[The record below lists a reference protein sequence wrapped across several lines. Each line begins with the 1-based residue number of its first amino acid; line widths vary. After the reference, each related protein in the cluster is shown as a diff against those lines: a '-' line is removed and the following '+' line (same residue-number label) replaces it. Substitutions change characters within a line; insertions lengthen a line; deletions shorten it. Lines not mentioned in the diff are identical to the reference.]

1 MSEEGQGILP
11 DIWASLGAGALLLG
25 AIAIPLALLT
35 WLGEVG
41 FGNPW
46 GLLLA
51 LAALPLLLLFVLRTR
66 RKVQAVG
73 SLLFWQA
80 IARDQRHAQTP
91 FKRLRSNLVLVLL
104 LLALAALTYGLAE
117 PIIKADARSGRA
129 LLILV
134 DTSASM
140 STRDRE
146 GGATRLEEA
155 QDRARELL
163 GSLARRDHAA
173 ILAVDEHARLVVR
186 WTDDEAAWARGIKG
200 LRARPLGT
208 DLGAGLLAAVDAAGD
223 APGEVEVVLLSDG
236 GGPPPPPVELGAPL
250 RFLSLGSEGENLG
263 ILARTLRPGQ
273 REESWEL
280 FASVANWGSEPR
292 TCVVAL
298 EQDGRPLAARKLSL
312 PPGGQSSVVFE
323 ERLGL
328 GALTLRLVP
337 EPLPGGAAREAY
349 TWDDTVHLPVPDAQ
363 RPRVA
368 LVGELGR
375 SAWERALQAAGAEVS
390 PRLQGRETLAIFL
403 GESVPARLP
412 SCDVVLVA
420 PPGPNDAGA
429 RLRGPPQPV
438 VDLIGDHR
446 EPLLEFVSLGD
457 FAIPEGRG
465 LALDPGARVLFQ
477 GRGAS
482 GEPLVAASLVRRA
495 GRQRVV
501 LGFDPSRTRWPQRA
515 SFPIFVANCLAEA
528 AKGRPLELP
537 AGVSVSLPVR
547 GAATLTTPQGQKRE
561 LTVRAGEATLDE
573 LWPPG
578 IYELRDED
586 GVRRL
591 GVNPQ
596 APDEG
601 RIAPRAQLEA
611 EVDQLSSPPERVRP
625 LEIGRWFALLALAL
639 LTLEAWAF
647 HRRW

>member
-1 MSEEGQGILP
+1 VSDEGGSLFA
-11 DIWASLGAGALLLG
+11 DVGASLGAGALLLA

-41 FGNPW
+41 FANPW

-66 RKVQAVG
+66 RKVQSVG

-140 STRDRE
+140 SSRDRE
-146 GGATRLEEA
+146 DGPTRLEEA
-155 QDRARELL
+155 QRRARELL
-163 GSLARRDHAA
+163 GGLARRDHAA

-186 WTDDEAAWARGIKG
+186 WTDDEAAWERG
-200 LRARPLGT
+200 LNELSARPLGT
-208 DLGAGLLAAVDAAGD
+208 DLGAGLLAAVDAAAD

-236 GGPPPPPVELGAPL
+236 GGPAPPPVELGAPL
-250 RFLSLGSEGENLG
+250 RFLSLGSEGENIG
-263 ILARTLRPGQ
+263 FLARTLRPGQ
-273 REESWEL
+273 REQSWEL
-280 FASVANWGSEPR
+280 FASVANWGQQPR

-298 EQDGRPLAARKLSL
+298 EQDGRPVAARKLTL
-312 PPGGQSSVVFE
+312 PAGGQSSVVFE

-337 EPLPGGAAREAY
+337 EQSLEGPSHEAY

-375 SAWERALQAAGAEVS
+375 SVWERALRAAGAEVTA
-390 PRLQGRETLAIFL
+390 RLAGRETLAVFL
-403 GESVPARLP
+403 GSTVPARLP
-412 SCDVVLVA
+412 PCDVVLVA
-420 PPGPNDAGA
+420 PPGPTDAGA
-429 RLRGPPQPV
+429 RLRGEAQPV

-446 EPLLEFVSLGD
+446 EPLLEFVTLGD
-457 FAIPEGRG
+457 FAIPKGRG

-477 GRGAS
+477 GRGAG
-482 GEPLVAASLVRRA
+482 GEPVVQASLVRRG

-501 LGFDPSRTRWPQRA
+501 LGFDPSQTRWPQRA
-515 SFPIFVANCLAEA
+515 SFPIFVANCLADA

-537 AGVSVSLPVR
+537 AGISATLPVR
-547 GAATLTTPQGQKRE
+547 GAATLTTPEGQSRP
-561 LTVRAGEATLDE
+561 LTVRAGEATLDG

-578 IYELRDED
+578 LYELRDED
-586 GVRRL
+586 GIRRL
-591 GVNPQ
+591 GVNPK
-596 APDEG
+596 AAGEG
-601 RIAPRAQLEA
+601 KIAPRAALEA
-611 EVDQLSSPPERVRP
+611 DVEQLSSPPERVRP
-625 LEIGRWFALLALAL
+625 LEIGRWFALLAVVL

>member
-1 MSEEGQGILP
+1 MSEEGQGVLR
-11 DIWASLGAGALLLG
+11 DVWASLGAGALLLG

-51 LAALPLLLLFVLRTR
+51 LAALPLLLLFVLRTK

-80 IARDQRHAQTP
+80 VAREQRHAQTP

-129 LLILV
+129 LLILI

-140 STRDRE
+140 SSRDRE
-146 GGATRLEEA
+146 GGPTRLEEA
-155 QDRARELL
+155 QRRARELL

-186 WTDDEAAWARGIKG
+186 WTDDEAAWDRG
-200 LRARPLGT
+200 LNELQARPLGT
-208 DLGAGLLAAVDAAGD
+208 DLGAGLLAAVDAAAD

-280 FASVANWGSEPR
+280 FASVANWGAEPR

-337 EPLPGGAAREAY
+337 EPLPGGATRESY

-368 LVGELGR
+368 LVGQLGHEV
-375 SAWERALQAAGAEVS
+375 WERALQAAGAEVT
-390 PRLQGRETLAIFL
+390 PRLGGRETLAIFL

-412 SCDVVLVA
+412 GCDVVLVA

-429 RLRGPPQPV
+429 RLRGPTQPV
-438 VDLIGDHR
+438 LELIGDHR

-457 FAIPEGRG
+457 FAIPQGRG

-477 GRGAS
+477 GRGAK
-482 GEPLVAASLVRRA
+482 GEALVQASLVRRG

-501 LGFDPSRTRWPQRA
+501 LGFDPAQTRWPQRA

-537 AGVSVSLPVR
+537 AGLTASLPVR
-547 GAATLTTPQGQKRE
+547 GAATLTTPQGEERE
-561 LTVRAGEATLDE
+561 LTVRAGEASLDG

-591 GVNPQ
+591 GVNPK

-601 RIAPRAQLEA
+601 RIAPRAELDA
-611 EVDQLSSPPERVRP
+611 EVEQLTSPPERVRP
-625 LEIGRWFALLALAL
+625 LEIGRWFALLALGL

>member
-1 MSEEGQGILP
+1 MSEEGQSLFADLG
-11 DIWASLGAGALLLG
+11 ASLGAGALLLS
-25 AIAIPLALLT
+25 AIALPLALLT

-51 LAALPLLLLFVLRTR
+51 LAALPLLLLFVLKTR
-66 RKVQAVG
+66 RKLQAVG

-80 IARDQRHAQTP
+80 IAREQRHAQTP

-129 LLILV
+129 LLILI

-140 STRDRE
+140 SSRDRE
-146 GGATRLEEA
+146 GGPTRLEEA
-155 QDRARELL
+155 QRRARELL

-186 WTDDEAAWARGIKG
+186 WTDDEAAWERGLTE

-250 RFLSLGSEGENLG
+250 RFLSLGSEGENVG
-263 ILARTLRPGQ
+263 ILARSLRPGQ

-280 FASVANWGSEPR
+280 FASVANWGEQPR
-292 TCVVAL
+292 AVVVAL
-298 EQDGRPLAARKLSL
+298 EQEGRALAARKLTL

-328 GALTLRLVP
+328 GALTLRLIP
-337 EPLPGGAAREAY
+337 EGSAPEAY

-368 LVGELGR
+368 LVGQTEDPSGR
-375 SAWERALQAAGAEVS
+375 EVWERALGAAGAEVT
-390 PRLQGRETLAIFL
+390 PKVQGRETLAVFL
-403 GESVPARLP
+403 GDNVPARLP
-412 SCDVVLVA
+412 ACDVILVA

-429 RLRGPPQPV
+429 RLRGQAQPV
-438 VDLIGDHR
+438 SDLIGDHR

-457 FAIPEGRG
+457 FGLPRARA

-477 GRGAS
+477 GRGAG
-482 GEPLVAASLVRRA
+482 GEPLVAASVVRRS

-501 LGFDPSRTRWPQRA
+501 LGFDPGQTRWPQRA
-515 SFPIFVANCLAEA
+515 SFPIFVANCLGEA
-528 AKGRPLELP
+528 AKGRPLELR
-537 AGVSVSLPVR
+537 AGLSASLPVR
-547 GAATLTTPQGQKRE
+547 GSATLQPPGGEPQP
-561 LTVRAGEATLDE
+561 LVVRAGEATLDA

-591 GVNPQ
+591 GVNPK
-596 APDEG
+596 APQEG
-601 RIAPRAQLEA
+601 RIAPRAELA
-611 EVDQLSSPPERVRP
+611 ADVDQLTSPPERVRP
-625 LEIGRWFALLALAL
+625 LEIGRWFALLALGL

>member
-1 MSEEGQGILP
+1 MSVERGDLI
-11 DIWASLGAGALLLG
+11 ASLGAGALLLS

-51 LAALPLLLLFVLRTR
+51 LAAIPLLLLFVLRAR
-66 RKVQAVG
+66 RKLQAVG

-80 IARDQRHAQTP
+80 IARDQRQAQTP

-129 LLILV
+129 LLILI

-140 STRDRE
+140 SARDEAR
-146 GGATRLEEA
+146 GPTRLESA
-155 QDRARELL
+155 QARARELL
-163 GSLARRDHAA
+163 AGLARRDHAA

-186 WTDDEAAWARGIKG
+186 WTDDEAAWERG
-200 LRARPLGT
+200 LRELQARPLGT
-208 DLGAGLLAAVDAAGD
+208 DLGAGLLAAVDAAAD

-236 GGPPPPPVELGAPL
+236 GGPAPPPVELGAPL
-250 RFLSLGSEGENLG
+250 RFLSLGSETENVG
-263 ILARTLRPGQ
+263 FLARSLRPGQ

-280 FASVANWGSEPR
+280 FASVANWGQRPR

-312 PPGGQSSVVFE
+312 APSAQGSVVFE

-328 GALTLRLVP
+328 GSLTLRLIP
-337 EPLPGGAAREAY
+337 EAGPEGKAREAY

-368 LVGELGR
+368 LVGEAGR
-375 SAWERALQAAGAEVS
+375 EVWERALNAAGADAA
-390 PRLQGRETLAIFL
+390 PRLRGRETLAVFL
-403 GESVPARLP
+403 GDALPARLP

-420 PPGPNDAGA
+420 PSGPNEGGA
-429 RLRGPPQPV
+429 RLRGEERAV

-457 FAIPEGRG
+457 FAVAKGR
-465 LALDPGARVLFQ
+465 ALDLDAGARVLFQ
-477 GRGAS
+477 GRGAE
-482 GEPLVAASLVRRA
+482 GEPVILASLIRRG
-495 GRQRVV
+495 GRQRLV
-501 LGFDPSRTRWPQRA
+501 LGFDPAQTRWPQRA
-515 SFPIFVANCLAEA
+515 SFPIFVANCLADA
-528 AKGRPLELP
+528 AKGRPNELP
-537 AGVSVSLPVR
+537 AGISTSLPVK
-547 GAATLTTPQGQKRE
+547 GAATLTTPAGTRRP
-561 LTVRAGEATLDE
+561 LTVRRGEAAIDA

-578 IYELRDED
+578 IYELRDEE

-591 GVNPQ
+591 GVNPK
-596 APDEG
+596 AAGEG
-601 RIAPRAQLEA
+601 VIAPRAQLDA
-611 EVDQLSSPPERVRP
+611 ELDQLSSPPERVRP

-639 LTLEAWAF
+639 LTVEAWAF